1 MSLKTERMEMTI
13 QREISHILQFEL
25 KNPNLGFCTV
35 TDVQCTNDLSQAKVY
50 VTFLGK
56 QGRNDAGMRVL
67 NQSKGFIRSQVAK
80 KIKIRKMPELIFI
93 QDTSLEQGNKI
104 YLLAD
109 HTKFG
114 CVGFS
119 KLADIKEIDT
129 VITDQK
135 PSQEWLELLADSHV
149 EVVYP
154 L

>member
-25 KNPNLGFCTV
+25 KNPNLGFCAV
-35 TDVQCTNDLSQAKVY
+35 TDVQCTSDLSQAKVY

-67 NQSKGFIRSQVAK
+67 NQSKGFIRSGVAK

-104 YLLAD
+104 ENIL
-109 HTKFG
+109 
-114 CVGFS
+114 
-119 KLADIKEIDT
+119 KEIE
-129 VITDQK
+129 K
-135 PSQEWLELLADSHV
+135 
-149 EVVYP
+149 
-154 L
+154 

>member
-35 TDVQCTNDLSQAKVY
+35 MDVQCTNDLSQAKVY

-67 NQSKGFIRSQVAK
+67 NQSKGFIRSGVAK

-104 YLLAD
+104 ENIL
-109 HTKFG
+109 
-114 CVGFS
+114 
-119 KLADIKEIDT
+119 KEIE
-129 VITDQK
+129 K
-135 PSQEWLELLADSHV
+135 
-149 EVVYP
+149 
-154 L
+154 